1 MSEPPY
7 IPRGCPIVV
16 DQVCSRPQYTL
27 GVETAWCS
35 FSLYIFFYRV
45 AISDANSH
53 TFGCQFNLETYAYF
67 FKGSK
72 AIPMCLFLL
81 HCTIIFVRKD
91 MMDKSRSASNSA
103 MWRNFDCLRVSA
115 RPADNPDGLVPFSS
129 YFIVFNLFFVV
140 EINKCFLFLFE

>member
-7 IPRGCPIVV
+7 IPHGCPIVV
-16 DQVCSRPQYTL
+16 DQVCSSPVQTRCRDGL
-27 GVETAWCS
+27 GVR
-35 FSLYIFFYRV
+35 SLCVYTFYRV
-45 AISDANSH
+45 AISDDSSH
-53 TFGCQFNLETYAYF
+53 MIGCQFNLETYAYF

-81 HCTIIFVRKD
+81 HCNMHFVRKD